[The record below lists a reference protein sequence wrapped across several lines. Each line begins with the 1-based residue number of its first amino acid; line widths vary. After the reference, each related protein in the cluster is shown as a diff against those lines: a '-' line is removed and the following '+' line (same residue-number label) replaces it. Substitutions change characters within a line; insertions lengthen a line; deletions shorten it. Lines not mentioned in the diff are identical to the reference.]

1 MRKKARFTYVKAPSL
16 SPGAKPVWH
25 IVDTMSQD
33 DNQAVESFPTRNEAR
48 TRAAQLNRQS
58 STGPNASG

>member
-25 IVDTMSQD
+25 VVDTMSQD
-33 DNQAVESFPTRNEAR
+33 DNQTVESFPTRNEAR

-58 STGPNASG
+58 LTGPNA